1 MSPGM
6 RRPNCL
12 PRRACRRTIPPMRR
26 TKAPESTRHARA
38 TTVRLPPRL
47 RARIA
52 LDAERC
58 GRSCEEQVV
67 AILRRHYGEA
77 VDIVPTPAL
86 ILTLAEQSLAGLS
99 AADRALVT
107 ARLKAE

>member
-1 MSPGM
+1 
-6 RRPNCL
+6 
-12 PRRACRRTIPPMRR
+12 MRR
-26 TKAPESTRHARA
+26 TNKTEGTHHARA
-38 TTVRLPPRL
+38 TTVRLPSRL
-47 RARIA
+47 RTRIA

-58 GRSCEEQVV
+58 GRSLEEQVV

-86 ILTLAEQSLAGLS
+86 ILALAEESLTRMS